1 MPDPSETRISWWRLA
16 LLTVVGW
23 QASVPL
29 RDSDWGLFGGITF
42 GVHEL
47 GHLVFMLTGNEF
59 LTVAGGSLLQL
70 LVPLG
75 AVWLMRERGDVLGV
89 AVAVMWLAASLGNLS
104 WYIGDAR
111 ELVLPLVSMG
121 GEGDDHDWSYLLR
134 TVDLLEQ
141 DTRIARW
148 VRGAG
153 WVALG
158 GALWWG
164 LRHGVRR
171 RTRGLR

>member
-1 MPDPSETRISWWRLA
+1 MPDPSDTRISWWRLA
-16 LLTVVGW
+16 LLAVVGW

-47 GHLVFMLTGNEF
+47 GHLV
-59 LTVAGGSLLQL
+59 
-70 LVPLG
+70 
-75 AVWLMRERGDVLGV
+75 
-89 AVAVMWLAASLGNLS
+89 
-104 WYIGDAR
+104 
-111 ELVLPLVSMG
+111 SMG

-141 DTRIARW
+141 EKRIAGV

-153 WVALG
+153 WVAWG
-158 GALWWG
+158 GALLWG
-164 LRHGVRR
+164 LRHGARR
-171 RTRGLR
+171 PTRPRW

>member
-1 MPDPSETRISWWRLA
+1 MTDSEQPTISWGRAAVLA
-16 LLTVVGW
+16 LVAW
-23 QASVPL
+23 QAAVPL

-47 GHLVFMLTGNEF
+47 GHLVFALTGNEY
-59 LTVAGGSLLQL
+59 LTVLGGSLLQL

-75 AVWLMRERGDVLGV
+75 AVWLMRDRDDALGV
-89 AVAVMWLAASLGNLS
+89 AVAVLWLAASLGNLS
-104 WYIGDAR
+104 WYVGDAR
-111 ELVLPLVSMG
+111 DLELPLVSMG

-141 DTRIARW
+141 EKRIAAA

-153 WVALG
+153 WVAWG
-158 GALWWG
+158 GALLHG
-164 LRHGVRR
+164 VRHGVRR
-171 RTRGLR
+171 RPRPRW

>member
-1 MPDPSETRISWWRLA
+1 
-16 LLTVVGW
+16 
-23 QASVPL
+23 
-29 RDSDWGLFGGITF
+29 
-42 GVHEL
+42 
-47 GHLVFMLTGNEF
+47 
-59 LTVAGGSLLQL
+59 
-70 LVPLG
+70 
-75 AVWLMRERGDVLGV
+75 
-89 AVAVMWLAASLGNLS
+89 MWLAASLGNLS

-134 TVDLLEQ
+134 MVDLLEQ
-141 DTRIARW
+141 EKRIAWW

>member
-1 MPDPSETRISWWRLA
+1 MTDPDRPPVSWWRLA
-16 LLTVVGW
+16 LLALVAW
-23 QASVPL
+23 QAAVPL

-47 GHLVFMLTGNEF
+47 GHLVFALTGNEY
-59 LTVAGGSLLQL
+59 LTVLGGSLLQL

-75 AVWLMRERGDVLGV
+75 AVWLMRDRDDALGV
-89 AVAVMWLAASLGNLS
+89 AVAVLWLAASLGNLS
-104 WYIGDAR
+104 WYVGDAR
-111 ELVLPLVSMG
+111 DLELPLVSMG

-141 DTRIARW
+141 EKRIAAV

-153 WVALG
+153 WVAWG
-158 GALWWG
+158 GALLHG
-164 LRHGVRR
+164 VRHGVRR
-171 RTRGLR
+171 RPRPRW